1 MKRDADVAR
10 VKFALR
16 LIEMNL
22 AGLDGEEWNQFL
34 REVRN
39 FLRGK
44 APAEEPREVHDVDFL
59 YWKEKEGSPGL
70 LAKEVSRGLLAEVQG
85 IVRYTLT
92 SVAAEN
98 WLIDYGRRPS
108 WGAGSTTVPD
118 EVSVS
123 ANLNSSTKKVDA
135 FLMKVEIE
143 KGSVVCDLLPGD
155 LRSYLLHST
164 LKEAFLFGLQR
175 SLGRVDVSYLRRCPA
190 GPECSRLFFAED
202 SRQEFCS
209 PRCASRERNR
219 RIRAVAE
226 QKVMKR
232 KVEKWQKGKDGDGV
246 PELPLLVP
254 ATGPFKRPGKSRRA
268 PAKPREAL
276 KLSSL
281 P

>member
-118 EVSVS
+118 EVSE
-123 ANLNSSTKKVDA
+123 KKW
-135 FLMKVEIE
+135 
-143 KGSVVCDLLPGD
+143 
-155 LRSYLLHST
+155 T
-164 LKEAFLFGLQR
+164 R
-175 SLGRVDVSYLRRCPA
+175 SL
-190 GPECSRLFFAED
+190 
-202 SRQEFCS
+202 
-209 PRCASRERNR
+209 
-219 RIRAVAE
+219 
-226 QKVMKR
+226 
-232 KVEKWQKGKDGDGV
+232 
-246 PELPLLVP
+246 
-254 ATGPFKRPGKSRRA
+254 
-268 PAKPREAL
+268 
-276 KLSSL
+276 
-281 P
+281 